1 MHSRSTSSVVRE
13 RRSQKHISS
22 TTMRFLL
29 MISACAFSLSSASAS
44 AAPSHFMNLRS
55 VSLHSIQTLP
65 VAAFPT
71 QTITKRCVP
80 YQIADPTDPC
90 SFALAMHDSPF
101 HEEPLRVVPPFTG
114 YPRASAVGN
123 GDACSDEIDVCA
135 QAFRLSLQVLC
146 AGNLQR
152 ETYVADAGDGFT

>member
-1 MHSRSTSSVVRE
+1 MHSRSTGSVVPE
-13 RRSQKHISS
+13 RRSHLTISS
-22 TTMRFLL
+22 EMMRFLL
-29 MISACAFSLSSASAS
+29 MISACSFSLCSASAS
-44 AAPSHFMNLRS
+44 AVPSHSMNLQS

-65 VAAFPT
+65 LAAFPT
-71 QTITKRCVP
+71 HPITKRCVP

-101 HEEPLRVVPPFTG
+101 NNEPLHVVPPFTG

-135 QAFRLSLQVLC
+135 QAFRLSLQVPR
-146 AGNLQR
+146 AGNL
-152 ETYVADAGDGFT
+152 